1 MNRKIKI
8 TKEFFTNSA
17 DALVQTVFD
26 GVRYKQSANGIYFVG
41 HTDTVHRREPVDGEI
56 TSRRGV
62 WTAPGVG
69 LGADDRAGLF
79 VIRQMMGEFPDC
91 GYLLSP
97 DEETGDL
104 VFENEVPMLKQP
116 KVFMS
121 FDRAGVN
128 EYVDYGYYNAQVE
141 NFLRARGIYRRRG
154 TYSTCRLLSDAH
166 NVPCVNLCFGG
177 ANFHLHD
184 EYLDTRVLAD
194 LIPDYRALIRY
205 CIAAE
210 ELALE
215 VDPDAIATRYTTPY
229 YGRYSWPGYYD
240 VGGGLTFD
248 DDKDVGWCDQCRV
261 GWVDSSGVCDGCG
274 AQVEVGDEMGEVCAD
289 CDAVTG
295 EACDACRAEYAAY
308 KKTGKQ
314 KITADLSTRKVE

>member
-1 MNRKIKI
+1 
-8 TKEFFTNSA
+8 
-17 DALVQTVFD
+17 
-26 GVRYKQSANGIYFVG
+26 
-41 HTDTVHRREPVDGEI
+41 
-56 TSRRGV
+56 
-62 WTAPGVG
+62 

-97 DEETGDL
+97 DEETGDF
-104 VFENEVPMLKQP
+104 VFTSEVPELRQP
-116 KVFMS
+116 KIFIS

-141 NFLRARGIYRRRG
+141 NFLRARGIYRRQG
-154 TYSTCRLLSDAH
+154 SYSTCRQLSGAYGA
-166 NVPCVNLCFGG
+166 PCVNLCFGG
-177 ANFHLHD
+177 ANFHLYD

-210 ELALE
+210 VLALE
-215 VDPDAIATRYTTPY
+215 ADPDAVTTRYRSY
-229 YGRYSWPGYYD
+229 YGPYSWPGYYD

-248 DDKDVGWCDQCRV
+248 DDDKDVGWCDKCRV
-261 GWVDSSGVCDGCG
+261 GWVDSSGVCDSCG
-274 AQVEVGDEMGEVCAD
+274 AQVEVGDEAEDEMGEVCAD
-289 CDAVTG
+289 CDAITG

-308 KKTGKQ
+308 KKAGKQ
-314 KITADLSTRKVE
+314 KITADFSARKAV